1 MNGMAV
7 TVGILGM
14 VINAVLA
21 PMLTLPL
28 WRAFREVLYTGMATT
43 DLAWIDRVAILAGD
57 FGLLAALVLMPG
69 FLVAPMIVARI
80 RP

>member
-1 MNGMAV
+1 MNGMTV

-28 WRAFREVLYTGMATT
+28 RAFREVLYTGMATT